1 MFKKFIYVYLLL
13 SISYTGYSQT
23 FEDVLRY
30 SSYFHEGTARFNS
43 MGGAFGALGGDL
55 SAISINPASSSIFID
70 SEFGV
75 TLNYKN
81 LKISNRLN
89 NYKTSSKNDYYSY
102 GGAGVV
108 LVYENRK
115 SKFSVAYNNHILGD
129 FDSSFNI
136 SGNNN
141 NGIDN
146 YFLYY
151 ADGIPSEDLLIYDG
165 ETSQSVYTF
174 LGDNYG
180 FADQQAFLGYQSFI
194 INDSGDNYNNYITN
208 AQYDNLDQNLDI
220 FRTGNHFKHSINLGF
235 SFNNHLFTGININ
248 MHETLFEETKVFE
261 EFGYAENSNV
271 QRIFFKEDLLAYGT
285 GFSFQLG
292 SIIKIKQ
299 LRVGLSYSTP
309 TILKIEEENSQII
322 ETDIIEK
329 DGLTT
334 YRIDP
339 NTINMYDE
347 YELRLPSKSLFSL
360 AYIFGSRGLL
370 SFDYE
375 ITKFNESKFDDSNG
389 NDSYLNSLNYSIKNN
404 MAGISESIRFG
415 GEYRLKNLNLRAG
428 YFFYKG
434 ADLDLKNK
442 ISGLSAGVGIN
453 YGYLDVDIGITKYSD
468 FIKNRLYTRGLTNKY
483 DIDKDRYSVYASFS
497 FKL

>member
-1 MFKKFIYVYLLL
+1 M

-165 ETSQSVYTF
+165 ETSQSVYTY

-208 AQYDNLDQNLDI
+208 AQYNNLDQNLDI
-220 FRTGNHFKHSINLGF
+220 RHKT
-235 SFNNHLFTGININ
+235 
-248 MHETLFEETKVFE
+248 
-261 EFGYAENSNV
+261 
-271 QRIFFKEDLLAYGT
+271 Q
-285 GFSFQLG
+285 
-292 SIIKIKQ
+292 
-299 LRVGLSYSTP
+299 
-309 TILKIEEENSQII
+309 
-322 ETDIIEK
+322 
-329 DGLTT
+329 
-334 YRIDP
+334 
-339 NTINMYDE
+339 
-347 YELRLPSKSLFSL
+347 
-360 AYIFGSRGLL
+360 
-370 SFDYE
+370 
-375 ITKFNESKFDDSNG
+375 
-389 NDSYLNSLNYSIKNN
+389 
-404 MAGISESIRFG
+404 
-415 GEYRLKNLNLRAG
+415 
-428 YFFYKG
+428 
-434 ADLDLKNK
+434 
-442 ISGLSAGVGIN
+442 
-453 YGYLDVDIGITKYSD
+453 
-468 FIKNRLYTRGLTNKY
+468 
-483 DIDKDRYSVYASFS
+483 
-497 FKL
+497 

>member
-1 MFKKFIYVYLLL
+1 MFKKFICLYFFI
-13 SISYTGYSQT
+13 SITYTSYSQT

-30 SSYFHEGTARFNS
+30 SSFYNEGTARFNS

-55 SAISINPASSSIFID
+55 SAISINPAGSSIFVD
-70 SEFGV
+70 SEFGL

-81 LKISNRLN
+81 LNINNRLN
-89 NYKTSSKNDYYSY
+89 NNNSSSKNDFYSY
-102 GGAGVV
+102 GGAGFV

-129 FDSSFNI
+129 FDSSFYL
-136 SGNNN
+136 SGKNN

-151 ADGIPSEDLLIYDG
+151 ADGIPTEDLLIYDD
-165 ETSQSVYTF
+165 ETSQSVYTY

-194 INDSGDNYNNYITN
+194 INHSGDEFNNYVSN
-208 AQYDNLDQNLDI
+208 ALYSNLDQNLDI
-220 FRTGNHFKHSINLGF
+220 FRRGNHFKHSINLGF
-235 SFNNHLFTGININ
+235 SVNNHVFTGININ

-261 EFGYAENSNV
+261 EFGYAYNSNV

-309 TILKIEEENSQII
+309 TTLNIEEESSQII

-329 DGLTT
+329 DGLIT

-339 NTINMYDE
+339 NTINVYDE
-347 YELRLPSKSLFSL
+347 YELKLPSKSLFSL

-375 ITKFNESKFDDSNG
+375 ITKFNNAKFDDNNG
-389 NDSYLNSLNYSIKNN
+389 NDSYLNSLNYSLKKN
-404 MAGISESIRFG
+404 MAGFSESIRFG
-415 GEYRLKNLNLRAG
+415 GEYRLKNLNLRGG
-428 YFFYKG
+428 YFSYKG
-434 ADLDLKNK
+434 PDIDLKNK
-442 ISGLSAGVGIN
+442 ISGLSAGIGIN
-453 YGYLDVDIGITKYSD
+453 YGYIDVDLGITKYND
-468 FIKNRLYTRGLTNKY
+468 FLKNRLYTRGLTNKY
-483 DIDKDRYSVYASFS
+483 DIDKDLYSVYASIS
-497 FKL
+497 IKL

>member
-1 MFKKFIYVYLLL
+1 MIKRFISLCFFL
-13 SISYTGYSQT
+13 SITLNSNSQT
-23 FEDVLRY
+23 LEDVLRY
-30 SSYFHEGTARFNS
+30 SSFYNDGTARYNS
-43 MGGAFGALGGDL
+43 LGGAFGALGGDL
-55 SAISINPASSSIFID
+55 TAISINPASSTIFND

-89 NYKTSSKNDYYSY
+89 NNKTSSKNDFFSY

-115 SKFSVAYNNHILGD
+115 SKFSVAYNNHTLGD
-129 FDSSFNI
+129 FDSSFNV
-136 SGNNN
+136 SGKNN

-151 ADGIPSEDLLIYDG
+151 ADGIPSSDLLIYDD
-165 ETSQSVYTF
+165 ETSQSVYTY
-174 LGDNYG
+174 LGDNFG

-194 INDSGDNYNNYITN
+194 INDSGDENNNYVSN
-208 AQYDNLDQNLDI
+208 ALYNNLDQNLDI
-220 FRTGNHFKHSINLGF
+220 FRTGKHFKHSINLGF
-235 SFNNHLFTGININ
+235 SYNNHVFTGININ
-248 MHETLFEETKVFE
+248 IHETLFEETKVFE
-261 EFGYAENSNV
+261 EFGYANSSNV
-271 QRIFFKEDLLAYGT
+271 QRVFFKEDLLAYGT

-309 TILKIEEENSQII
+309 TILNIEEENSQIM

-339 NTINMYDE
+339 NTINVYDE
-347 YELRLPSKSLFSL
+347 YELKLPSKSLFSL
-360 AYIFGSRGLL
+360 AYVFGTRGLL

-375 ITKFNESKFDDSNG
+375 ITKFNNTKFDDNNG
-389 NDSYLNSLNYSIKNN
+389 NDMYLNSLNYSINKNV
-404 MAGISESIRFG
+404 AGMSESIRFG
-415 GEYRLKNLNLRAG
+415 GEYRIKNLNLRAG
-428 YFFYKG
+428 YFSYKG
-434 ADLDLKNK
+434 PDLDLKNK
-442 ISGLSAGVGIN
+442 IRGLSAGIGIN
-453 YGYLDVDIGITKYSD
+453 YGYLDVDIGITKYND
-468 FIKNRLYTRGLTNKY
+468 FVKNRLYTRGLTNKY
-483 DIDKDRYSVYASFS
+483 DINKDLYSVYASFS

>member
-1 MFKKFIYVYLLL
+1 MIKRFIYLCFFL
-13 SISYTGYSQT
+13 SITLNSSSQT
-23 FEDVLRY
+23 LEDVFRY
-30 SSYFHEGTARFNS
+30 SSFYNEGTARFNS
-43 MGGAFGALGGDL
+43 LGGAFGALGGDL
-55 SAISINPASSSIFID
+55 SAISINPASSTIFND

-89 NYKTSSKNDYYSY
+89 NNKTSSKNDFFSY
-102 GGAGVV
+102 VGAGVV

-115 SKFSVAYNNHILGD
+115 SKFSVAYNNHTLGD
-129 FDSSFNI
+129 FDSSFYV
-136 SGNNN
+136 SGKNN

-151 ADGIPSEDLLIYDG
+151 ADGIPSSDLLIYDD
-165 ETSQSVYTF
+165 ETSQSVYTY
-174 LGDNYG
+174 LGDNFG

-194 INDSGDNYNNYITN
+194 INDSGDENNNYVSN
-208 AQYDNLDQNLDI
+208 ALYNNLDQNLDI
-220 FRTGNHFKHSINLGF
+220 FRTGKHFKHSINLGF
-235 SFNNHLFTGININ
+235 SYNNHVFTGININ
-248 MHETLFEETKVFE
+248 IHETLFEETKVFE
-261 EFGYAENSNV
+261 EFGYANSSNV
-271 QRIFFKEDLLAYGT
+271 QRVFFKEDLLAYGT

-309 TILKIEEENSQII
+309 TILNIEEENSQII

-339 NTINMYDE
+339 NTINVYDE
-347 YELRLPSKSLFSL
+347 YELKLPSKSLFSL
-360 AYIFGSRGLL
+360 AYIFGTRGLL

-375 ITKFNESKFDDSNG
+375 ITKFNNTKFDDNNG
-389 NDSYLNSLNYSIKNN
+389 NDMYLNSLNYSINKNV
-404 MAGISESIRFG
+404 AGMSESIRFG
-415 GEYRLKNLNLRAG
+415 GEYRIKNLNLRAG
-428 YFFYKG
+428 YFSYKG
-434 ADLDLKNK
+434 PDLDLKNK
-442 ISGLSAGVGIN
+442 IKGLSAGIGIN
-453 YGYLDVDIGITKYSD
+453 YGYLDVDIGITKYND
-468 FIKNRLYTRGLTNKY
+468 FVKNRLYTRGLTNKY
-483 DIDKDRYSVYASFS
+483 DIDKDLFSVYASFS

>member
-1 MFKKFIYVYLLL
+1 MIKRFISLCFFL
-13 SISYTGYSQT
+13 SITLNSNSQT
-23 FEDVLRY
+23 LEDVFRY
-30 SSYFHEGTARFNS
+30 SSFYNEGTARFNS
-43 MGGAFGALGGDL
+43 LGGAFGALGGDL
-55 SAISINPASSSIFID
+55 SAISINPASSTIFND

-89 NYKTSSKNDYYSY
+89 NNKTSSKNDFFSY

-108 LVYENRK
+108 LVYEKRN
-115 SKFSVAYNNHILGD
+115 SKFSVAYNNHTLGD
-129 FDSSFNI
+129 FDSSFYV
-136 SGNNN
+136 SGKNN

-151 ADGIPSEDLLIYDG
+151 ADGIPSSDLLIYDD
-165 ETSQSVYTF
+165 ETSQSVYTY
-174 LGDNYG
+174 LGDNFG

-194 INDSGDNYNNYITN
+194 INDSGDENNNYFSN
-208 AQYDNLDQNLDI
+208 ALYNNLDQNLDI
-220 FRTGNHFKHSINLGF
+220 FRTGKHFKHSINLGF
-235 SFNNHLFTGININ
+235 SYNNHVFTGININ
-248 MHETLFEETKVFE
+248 IHETLFEETKVFE
-261 EFGYAENSNV
+261 EFGYANNSNV
-271 QRIFFKEDLLAYGT
+271 QRVFFKEDLLAYGT

-309 TILKIEEENSQII
+309 TILNIEEENSQII

-339 NTINMYDE
+339 NTINVYDE
-347 YELRLPSKSLFSL
+347 YELKLPSKSLFSL
-360 AYIFGSRGLL
+360 AYIFGTRGLL

-375 ITKFNESKFDDSNG
+375 ITKFNNTKFDDNNG
-389 NDSYLNSLNYSIKNN
+389 NDMYLNSLNYSINKNV
-404 MAGISESIRFG
+404 AGMSESIRFG
-415 GEYRLKNLNLRAG
+415 GEYRIKNLNLRAG
-428 YFFYKG
+428 YFSYKG
-434 ADLDLKNK
+434 PDLDLKNK
-442 ISGLSAGVGIN
+442 IRGLSAGIGIN
-453 YGYLDVDIGITKYSD
+453 YGYLDVDIGITKYND
-468 FIKNRLYTRGLTNKY
+468 FVKNRLYTRGLTNKY
-483 DIDKDRYSVYASFS
+483 DIDKDLYSVYASFS